1 MLRKWTFTTSMMGA
15 LAAAALLPSS
25 AEATVTTTTYD
36 FTGSFSTGPYS
47 SLSGSFT
54 LDYNT
59 LTDAYTLDA
68 LALTIG
74 TTQYNTSNSG
84 VLIAGSSV
92 FVGATVNA
100 VNGINTLNGTKN
112 DFYVNFGFNGATGA
126 LGAVG
131 GFAYVAPG
139 TVGIL
144 HDLHATSSVVA
155 SPTPEPAT
163 WAMFIGGFGLIGAL
177 LRRRQKVSVRFA

>member
-1 MLRKWTFTTSMMGA
+1 MTTMAGLLAGA
-15 LAAAALLPSS
+15 SCLPAS

-36 FTGSFSTGPYS
+36 FAGHFSTGPYS
-47 SLSGSFT
+47 SLSGTFT

-59 LTDAYTLDA
+59 VTDAYTLDA

-74 TTQYNTSNSG
+74 GFQYTTANSG
-84 VLIAGSSV
+84 VLIVGSSV
-92 FVGATVNA
+92 YVGATANS

-112 DFYVNFGFNGATGA
+112 DFYVNFGFNSATGA
-126 LGAVG
+126 LGGTG

-139 TVGIL
+139 TIGIL
-144 HDLHATSSVVA
+144 HDFGATASAEA

-163 WAMFIGGFGLIGAL
+163 WAMFIGGFGLIGGA
-177 LRRRQKVSVRFA
+177 LRRRQNVSVRFA